1 MLTGKYADFAEYF
14 GEDLA
19 ERFFH
24 ADITRA
30 KKRDKIRRLKE
41 KLLRIS
47 AEDVGMAYKHILA
60 SDVGVGKE
68 EDVKTEDS
76 WKAENIILKIQ
87 ILEME
92 I

>member
-14 GEDLA
+14 GKDLA

-30 KKRDKIRRLKE
+30 KMKDKIRRLKE

-60 SDVGVGKE
+60 SDVGKE

-76 WKAENIILKIQ
+76 WKAENIILRIQ

>member
-14 GEDLA
+14 GKDLA
-19 ERFFH
+19 ERFFQ

-30 KKRDKIRRLKE
+30 KKKDKIKRLKE
-41 KLLRIS
+41 KLLEMPV
-47 AEDVGMAYKHILA
+47 EDVGMAYKHVLA
-60 SDVGVGKE
+60 SNVGKE

-76 WKAENIILKIQ
+76 WKAENIILRIQ